1 MTEALKLAGLKE
13 RALQEGDTAM
23 PDPFVVLSL
32 LSRLADS
39 VSSNLKNS
47 TYTDSFPG
55 KASQKQMLHARNSI
69 KFQMPSA
76 DKSKVLHKKKK
87 KKKGRGLVAPE
98 SYAFL

>member
-47 TYTDSFPG
+47 PTPTLFQERLAKSRCFTREIR
-55 KASQKQMLHARNSI
+55 SNSRCLAQTNR
-69 KFQMPSA
+69 KFFIRI
-76 DKSKVLHKKKK
+76 K